1 MERYFLY
8 FICSYI
14 FLSGFIFFEPSL
26 AEVLTLMLSPLL
38 LLAVNFNMAIVLL
51 FCILLIHNVAGL
63 LVGLHFGW
71 VNVKYFV
78 IDIYLYFCFLFL
90 CNMLNSVDLKKAMP
104 TIMKSWAF
112 AGMVNIFACVLAL
125 LSGKKTFLGIEVIR
139 FGIRFTGFFKDPNV
153 FGPFLIVPLLFFLE
167 SYLNKSKKLNLYVSI
182 FLLFGV
188 IVSFSRAAWLNV
200 FFGVSLILKD
210 YFFSS
215 FANFAKKFMPIV
227 LIIAL
232 IFIFLLASDV
242 TILNYN
248 IKDVFIS
255 RLGLQSYDK
264 DRFGA
269 QEAAIDMLKIN
280 LVVFFLGIG
289 PGNYEKVTNNYS
301 AHSLFMR
308 TLGERGVAGSL
319 LLILII
325 IVSLYIL
332 FKKSKDFKFLFA
344 SMVGLIINSFFIDT
358 WHWRSF
364 WILLAIILSLN
375 TCPFCFMLILGGS
388 KAISFCSSISLT
400 H

>member
-1 MERYFLY
+1 
-8 FICSYI
+8 
-14 FLSGFIFFEPSL
+14 
-26 AEVLTLMLSPLL
+26 
-38 LLAVNFNMAIVLL
+38 
-51 FCILLIHNVAGL
+51 
-63 LVGLHFGW
+63 
-71 VNVKYFV
+71 
-78 IDIYLYFCFLFL
+78 
-90 CNMLNSVDLKKAMP
+90 
-104 TIMKSWAF
+104 
-112 AGMVNIFACVLAL
+112 
-125 LSGKKTFLGIEVIR
+125 
-139 FGIRFTGFFKDPNV
+139 
-153 FGPFLIVPLLFFLE
+153 
-167 SYLNKSKKLNLYVSI
+167 
-182 FLLFGV
+182 
-188 IVSFSRAAWLNV
+188 
-200 FFGVSLILKD
+200 
-210 YFFSS
+210 
-215 FANFAKKFMPIV
+215 MPIV

-375 TCPFCFMLILGGS
+375 TAEKS
-388 KAISFCSSISLT
+388 D
-400 H
+400 